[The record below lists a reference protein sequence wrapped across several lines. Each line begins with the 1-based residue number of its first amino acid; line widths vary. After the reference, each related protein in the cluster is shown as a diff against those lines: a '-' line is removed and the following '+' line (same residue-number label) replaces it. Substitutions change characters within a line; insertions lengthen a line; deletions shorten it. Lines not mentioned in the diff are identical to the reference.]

1 MSTGEHEI
9 DTTAAEAYEAH
20 IVPAI
25 FRPWAEVV
33 VGLAAPKPGEH
44 VLDVACGTGIG
55 ARIAAEAVAPN
66 GKVVGLDIDQGMV
79 EIARRSAVQSG
90 AATEWHCGS
99 AIEMPFADETF
110 DLCLCLQGLQ
120 FFPDRA
126 QGFSELRRVLR
137 PTGRLVAS
145 IWWPIE
151 HNKGHHALAQ
161 ALERQNVDAAAAKR
175 PFSFGEA
182 EEIKDMAGWA
192 GFPAVEIQT
201 EERLSRFPSVEGFI
215 DSLASGAPSTRH
227 ALAQLPDEGRQDFVK
242 DVREILEPYVKEN
255 ELNFPMRTHVVIATL

>member
-1 MSTGEHEI
+1 MSSNGNEI
-9 DTTAAEAYEAH
+9 DTSAAEAYEAH

-25 FRPWAEVV
+25 FGPWAEVV

-66 GKVVGLDIDQGMV
+66 GKVVGLDIDPGMV
-79 EIARRSAVQSG
+79 EIARRTAVQTG
-90 AATEWHCGS
+90 AVTEWHCGS
-99 AIEMPFADETF
+99 AIEMRFADDTF

-126 QGFSELRRVLR
+126 QGFSEIRRVLR

-145 IWWPIE
+145 IWCPIE
-151 HNKGHHALAQ
+151 HNKGHLALTQ
-161 ALERQNVDAAAAKR
+161 ALERQNVDAAAVNR
-175 PFSFGEA
+175 PFSFGDA
-182 EEIKDMAGWA
+182 EEIKEIARWA

-242 DVREILEPYVKEN
+242 DVKEILEPYVKEN
-255 ELNFPMRTHVVIATL
+255 ELNLPMRTHVVIATL

>member
-9 DTTAAEAYEAH
+9 DTTAAEAYEEYM
-20 IVPAI
+20 VPAI
-25 FRPWAEVV
+25 FGPWAKVV
-33 VGLAAPKPGEH
+33 VGLAAPKSGEH
-44 VLDVACGTGIG
+44 VLDVACGTGVG
-55 ARIAAEAVAPN
+55 ARLMAKQVAPN

-99 AIEMPFADETF
+99 AIEMPFADQTF

-126 QGFSELRRVLR
+126 QGFSEMHRVLK

-145 IWWPIE
+145 IWCPIE

-161 ALERQNVDAAAAKR
+161 ALERQNADAAAAKR

-182 EEIKDMAGWA
+182 EEIKDMAEWA

-201 EERLSRFPSVEGFI
+201 EEKLSRFPSVEGFI
-215 DSLASGAPSTRH
+215 DSLTSGAPSTRH
-227 ALAQLPDEGRQDFVK
+227 ALAQLPDDRKQDFIEDVK
-242 DVREILEPYVKEN
+242 EMLTPYVEEN
-255 ELNFPMRTHVVIATL
+255 GLNFPMRTHVVIATL

>member
-20 IVPAI
+20 LVPAI

-66 GKVVGLDIDQGMV
+66 GKVVGLDIDPGMV
-79 EIARRSAVQSG
+79 KIARRSAVQSG
-90 AATEWHCGS
+90 ATTEWYCGS
-99 AIEMPFADETF
+99 AIEMPFANETF

-126 QGFSELRRVLR
+126 QGFSELRWVLR

-151 HNKGHHALAQ
+151 HNKGNYDLAQ
-161 ALERQNVDAAAAKR
+161 ALERQNVDAAAVKR
-175 PFSFGEA
+175 PFSFGDA
-182 EEIKDMAGWA
+182 EEIRKVATQA
-192 GFPAVEIQT
+192 GFKSVEIQT

-215 DSLASGAPSTRH
+215 DSLASGGPASRH
-227 ALAQLPDEGRQDFVK
+227 ALAQLPDEGRQDLVK
-242 DVREILEPYVKEN
+242 DVKEILEPYVKEN

>member
-20 IVPAI
+20 LVPAI

-66 GKVVGLDIDQGMV
+66 GKVVGLDIDPGMV
-79 EIARRSAVQSG
+79 EIARRSAVESG
-90 AATEWHCGS
+90 ATTEWHCGS

-145 IWWPIE
+145 IWCPIE
-151 HNKGHHALAQ
+151 HNKGHLALVQ
-161 ALERQNVDAAAAKR
+161 ALERQNVDAAAVKR
-175 PFSFGEA
+175 PFSFGDV
-182 EEIKDMAGWA
+182 EEIKEIAEWA

-215 DSLASGAPSTRH
+215 DSLASGGPASRH
-227 ALAQLPDEGRQDFVK
+227 ALAQLPDEGRQDLVK
-242 DVREILEPYVKEN
+242 DVKEILEPYVKEN
-255 ELNFPMRTHVVIATL
+255 ELNLPMRTHVVIATL

>member
-1 MSTGEHEI
+1 MSTNGREI
-9 DTTAAEAYEAH
+9 DTTAAEAYEEYL
-20 IVPAI
+20 VPAI
-25 FRPWAEVV
+25 FGPWAEVV

-66 GKVVGLDIDQGMV
+66 GKVVGLDIDPGMV
-79 EIARRSAVQSG
+79 EVARRLAEGLG

-99 AIEMPFADETF
+99 AIEIPFADETF

-145 IWWPIE
+145 IWGPIE
-151 HNKGHHALAQ
+151 HNKGHLALVQ
-161 ALERQNVDAAAAKR
+161 ALEKQNVDAAAAKR
-175 PFSFGEA
+175 PFSFSDA
-182 EEIKDMAGWA
+182 EEIKVIAGRA

-227 ALAQLPDEGRQDFVK
+227 ALAQLLDEGRQDLVK
-242 DVREILEPYVKEN
+242 DVKEILEPYVKEN

>member
-1 MSTGEHEI
+1 M
-9 DTTAAEAYEAH
+9 
-20 IVPAI
+20 VPAI
-25 FRPWAEVV
+25 FGPWAEVV

-66 GKVVGLDIDQGMV
+66 GKVVGLDIDPGMV

-90 AATEWHCGS
+90 TATEWHCGS
-99 AIEMPFADETF
+99 AIEMPFAHETF

-161 ALERQNVDAAAAKR
+161 ALERQNVDAVAAKR

-182 EEIKDMAGWA
+182 EEIKEIAEWA

-227 ALAQLPDEGRQDFVK
+227 ALALLPDEGRQDFVK
-242 DVREILEPYVKEN
+242 DVKEILEPYVKEN